1 MAQEKT
7 FDEFRIEALI
17 NLIKDSLEDLEIL
30 QSSSGNM
37 SYDQDQRLKK
47 IITNL
52 KKIQ

>member
-1 MAQEKT
+1 MPQEKT
-7 FDEFRIEALI
+7 FEELRIETI
-17 NLIKDSLEDLEIL
+17 VNLIKDTLVDLEIL

>member
-1 MAQEKT
+1 MPQEKT
-7 FDEFRIEALI
+7 FDEFRIEAI
-17 NLIKDSLEDLEIL
+17 VNLIKDSLEDLEIL

>member
-1 MAQEKT
+1 MPQEKT
-7 FDEFRIEALI
+7 FEELRIEAI
-17 NLIKDSLEDLEIL
+17 VNLIKVTLEVLEIL

>member
-1 MAQEKT
+1 MPQEKK
-7 FDEFRIEALI
+7 FEELRIEAI
-17 NLIKDSLEDLEIL
+17 VNSIKVTLEDLEIL

>member
-1 MAQEKT
+1 MQKEQT
-7 FDEFRIEALI
+7 FEELRIETI
-17 NLIKDSLEDLEIL
+17 VNLIKDTLEDLEIL